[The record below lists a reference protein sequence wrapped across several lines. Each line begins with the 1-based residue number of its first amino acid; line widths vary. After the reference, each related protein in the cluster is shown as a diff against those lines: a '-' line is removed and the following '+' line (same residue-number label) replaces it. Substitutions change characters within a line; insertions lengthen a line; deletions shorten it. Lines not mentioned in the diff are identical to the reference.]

1 MIRKGNLFS
10 KICDLDNLYLAHKN
24 ASKGKGHY
32 FQVRRVNRNVGRHL
46 KGIRRMLLDKTYRVG
61 DYKIEIINDKGKE
74 RELYK
79 LPYYPDRIIQWAIM
93 LQIETIL
100 SKNMCYHTCASIKG
114 RGINRAMRLSKK
126 YTKKAV
132 ECKYCLKF
140 DIKKFYPSINKS
152 ILKSLLRTKFKD
164 RDLLEL
170 LDLII
175 DSYPHER
182 GLPIGSYLSQFLANF
197 YLSKFDHWLKED
209 LRLRYVVRYM
219 DDICI
224 YSDNKPHLH
233 EVLAKIK
240 DYLENKLDLRL
251 KENYQIFP
259 TRVRGVDFVGY
270 RFFGDFTLLRKS
282 ILKNMKR
289 KFRAIDKRMPRVAN
303 SDHHRNSFY
312 SYLGFL
318 IPANTRRFWDK
329 WCKGLD
335 FLFRWFQGKEPTEF
349 KENLKRKRKR
359 ARRVQ
364 NNKGAFWASSPSD
377 EIIKETT
384 LIEP

>member
-1 MIRKGNLFS
+1 MKRFGNLFE
-10 KICDLDNLYLAHKN
+10 KICDYENLKLAHKN
-24 ASKGKGHY
+24 ASKGKGFY
-32 FQVRRVNRNVGRHL
+32 YQVKAVNADLDNHL
-46 KGIRRMLLDKTYRVG
+46 RKLQRILRDKTYRVG
-61 DYKIEIINDKGKE
+61 KYEVEIINDKGKE

-79 LPYYPDRIIQWAIM
+79 LPYYPDRIVQWAIM

-126 YTKKAV
+126 YTKKAI
-132 ECKYCLKF
+132 ECKFCLKI

-152 ILKSLLRTKFKD
+152 ILKSLLRAKFKD

-240 DYLENKLDLRL
+240 DYLENKLDLRV

-259 TRVRGVDFVGY
+259 TCARGVDFVGY
-270 RFFGDFTLLRKS
+270 RFFGDFTLMRKS
-282 ILKNMKR
+282 ITKNIKAKMR
-289 KFRAIDKRMPRVAN
+289 YFAKRMPRIATKEGAQ
-303 SDHHRNSFY
+303 NSFY
-312 SYLGFL
+312 SYMGFL
-318 IPANTRRFWDK
+318 IPANTRRFWAK
-329 WCKGLD
+329 WMEGLD
-335 FLFRWFQGKEPTEF
+335 FLFRWLNDREPTQF
-349 KENLKRKRKR
+349 KNSRYNINL
-359 ARRVQ
+359 ARLCY
-364 NNKGAFWASSPSD
+364 NSTF
-377 EIIKETT
+377 
-384 LIEP
+384 